1 MKRASQ
7 AERITALKAEVVL
20 RDPYQFKATAGAGVE
35 IIAVAKGAIGLG
47 GNRPCASYSAAHWQ
61 NGNRT
66 GIGNRWP
73 KIGNRI
79 CAVTYADDLVAMI

>member
-47 GNRPCASYSAAHWQ
+47 ATDRVRATVLRIG
-61 NGNRT
+61 RT
-66 GIGNRWP
+66 GTEQELATGGP
-73 KIGNRI
+73 KL
-79 CAVTYADDLVAMI
+79 ATASAP